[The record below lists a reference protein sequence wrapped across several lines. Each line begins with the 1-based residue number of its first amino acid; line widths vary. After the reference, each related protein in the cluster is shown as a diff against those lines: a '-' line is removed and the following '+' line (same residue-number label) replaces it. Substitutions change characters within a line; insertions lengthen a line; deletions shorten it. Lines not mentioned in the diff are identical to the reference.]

1 LAFGTF
7 AGVAFIGF
15 LLSFGIRG
23 SSLEADGWSS
33 EDEDED
39 EEEDFG
45 DEEGEHAN
53 ERTEL
58 IRK

>member
-1 LAFGTF
+1 M
-7 AGVAFIGF
+7 AFIGF

-23 SSLEADGWSS
+23 SGLEADGWSS

-39 EEEDFG
+39 EEEDIG
-45 DEEGEHAN
+45 DEEEHTN
-53 ERTEL
+53 ERTGL